1 MRWFI
6 LRENVA
12 NAGARSPDANCIR
25 RKKSYVSANMLKKI
39 WSVGRRI
46 CFMIIIILR
55 IGPVFYEN
63 TGILL
68 RVGALLFILH
78 FTDKKKQSRVFKTG
92 LVGLAETQ
100 FFLYAYFCFMNCLI
114 NPSHTE

>member
-6 LRENVA
+6 LRENIA
-12 NAGARSPDANCIR
+12 NAGVRSPDANCIR
-25 RKKSYVSANMLKKI
+25 RKNSYVSANMLKKI

-78 FTDKKKQSRVFKTG
+78 FTDKKSRVG
-92 LVGLAETQ
+92 
-100 FFLYAYFCFMNCLI
+100 CLKQGW
-114 NPSHTE
+114 SG